1 MCYLK
6 NGALR
11 NDFIFV
17 IDSRSRFKVLN
28 NFDSCIL
35 SLFMNMNLLL
45 VMCISL
51 NNVELFL
58 IEVWIPEIG
67 RKSNMQ
73 KLSDFEDVTQCE
85 ISDE

>member
-1 MCYLK
+1 
-6 NGALR
+6 
-11 NDFIFV
+11 
-17 IDSRSRFKVLN
+17 
-28 NFDSCIL
+28 
-35 SLFMNMNLLL
+35 MNMNLLL